1 MQLTPQA
8 RANKVTKFEI
18 KFNVKDWK
26 LQTAEIVVLM
36 ADSKIFRILLKLIF
50 AMIPKHDLIHI
61 CCYPTKQFYKN
72 NGGQEEIVSKVEK
85 QLNVTRFSR
94 LRKISGTA

>member
-1 MQLTPQA
+1 
-8 RANKVTKFEI
+8 
-18 KFNVKDWK
+18 
-26 LQTAEIVVLM
+26 
-36 ADSKIFRILLKLIF
+36 
-50 AMIPKHDLIHI
+50 MIPKHDLIHI